1 MAFIYKITNDVNGKV
16 YIGKTLHNVEK
27 RWKEHIKDSK
37 REHTENRPLYRAM
50 NKYGIEHFRI
60 ETLEEC
66 VDEIAEEREVFWIKE
81 YNSFGKNGYNATI
94 GGDGKPFI
102 DYNVVGVLWIL
113 GYCAKEICKIT
124 GYDTHSITKVLRYY
138 GIGHKY
144 IAIRSAQKFRA
155 TSVDMY
161 AKDGKFLRSFASE
174 ADAMRFL
181 GKRSSTGHI
190 SCVCNGK
197 RKTAYG
203 YVWKYHS
210 I

>member
-16 YIGKTLHNVEK
+16 YIGKTLH
-27 RWKEHIKDSK
+27 S
-37 REHTENRPLYRAM
+37 
-50 NKYGIEHFRI
+50 
-60 ETLEEC
+60 
-66 VDEIAEEREVFWIKE
+66 
-81 YNSFGKNGYNATI
+81 
-94 GGDGKPFI
+94 
-102 DYNVVGVLWIL
+102 
-113 GYCAKEICKIT
+113 
-124 GYDTHSITKVLRYY
+124 
-138 GIGHKY
+138 
-144 IAIRSAQKFRA
+144 
-155 TSVDMY
+155 
-161 AKDGKFLRSFASE
+161 KDGKFLRSFASE